1 MYPSTWIKEISA
13 ATADLGTF
21 LPLCLGL
28 VVIAGM
34 DPVGLLFGFG
44 VFAVAT
50 AAFYQRPIPVQPM
63 KAVAAMGIA
72 GIASPDVMI
81 ATGVLLGFALVG
93 LSCTDAI
100 GRLKQMVPKTVLYG
114 MRLALAL
121 SLCLMIID
129 LDIDSKLVTALLGF
143 LLIVL
148 LRTPAAALASLAVV
162 LVGWFVFENGTLPGD
177 IRIGLHLPSVQ
188 MPNLPALLSSVETVF
203 VPQLA
208 LTLTNALI
216 LTAVIAQ
223 DYFPE
228 DSQKLSERR
237 FARSSGVANIL
248 LAPFGAMPMCHGAGG
263 LAAYHGLG
271 ATTGWPVG
279 VFGLVCLV
287 GAIALGDQMVLIFST
302 VPEEVVAVLLL
313 YAAWVLADPVAIL
326 RVKRSCLFV
335 IAIMVVITL
344 IAGPMVGLLSGTL
357 LEYAR
362 SKLLECRDA
371 ATP

>member
-1 MYPSTWIKEISA
+1 MSPTNWIKEISA

-44 VFAVAT
+44 VFAIAT
-50 AAFYQRPIPVQPM
+50 AVIYRRPIPVQPM

-72 GIASPDVMI
+72 GIASPEVMI
-81 ATGVLLGFALVG
+81 ATGVMLGFALVT

-100 GRLKQMVPKTVLYG
+100 GRLRRLVPKTVLHG

-121 SLCLMIID
+121 SLCLMIAD
-129 LDIDSKLVTALLGF
+129 LDIDSGLV
-143 LLIVL
+143 IVL
-148 LRTPAAALASLAVV
+148 LGLMLIGLLKTPFAAVASLAVV
-162 LVGWFVFENGTLPGD
+162 VMGWFVFGD
-177 IRIGLHLPSVQ
+177 ASSSGDLRVGIHVPSVQ
-188 MPNLPALLSSVETVF
+188 IPNLAALISAGQTVF
-203 VPQLA
+203 FPQLA

-223 DYFPE
+223 DYFP
-228 DSQKLSERR
+228 DDCQKLTERN

-271 ATTGWPVG
+271 AKTGWPIG
-279 VFGLVCLV
+279 VFGFVCLT
-287 GAIALGDQMVLIFST
+287 GAIVLGDQMVVTL
-302 VPEEVVAVLLL
+302 VALPGEVIAVLLG
-313 YAAWVLADPVAIL
+313 YAAWVLADPMSIVKVRSSCLWVIGAMVAITFL
-326 RVKRSCLFV
+326 S
-335 IAIMVVITL
+335 
-344 IAGPMVGLLSGTL
+344 GPMIALLSGVA

-362 SKLLECRDA
+362 SRFFGVSS
-371 ATP
+371 TVS